1 MSAATT
7 LALRDVQL
15 PATPSWWPL
24 PVGWWLVIGAVAL
37 LALAWGAWRW
47 HRQRVRRRWLQ
58 LFDARMQQAA
68 SPVEEVAAIA
78 ELLRRAAR
86 QHRPGAELLQGTAWL
101 AFLDEKNSRAFSEG
115 DGALLL
121 DGGYRPR
128 VDPEAAQRLRHLAR
142 RRFLALLTGSD
153 R

>member
-24 PVGWWLVIGAVAL
+24 PLGWWLVIGVVAL
-37 LALAWGAWRW
+37 LALAIGAWRW
-47 HRQRVRRRWLQ
+47 RRQRVRRRWLQ

-86 QHRPGAELLQGTAWL
+86 EHRPGAELLQGTAWL
-101 AFLDEKNSRAFSEG
+101 AFLDEKSSRAFSEG

-121 DGGYRPR
+121 DGGYRPQ
-128 VDPEAAQRLRHLAR
+128 VDPEAVQRLRSLAR
-142 RRFLALLTGSD
+142 RRFLGLLTGSD